1 MNWLL
6 QIQLSG
12 PLLSL
17 LRIGIVFGL
26 PSFKLGSSTFSRK
39 WLGTCCQLEQILVGV
54 FIWMMM
60 KRGCV
65 LFAKVLLRIYPTFF
79 LSVLLLVFNGVVPLA
94 SKFKSIL

>member
-1 MNWLL
+1 
-6 QIQLSG
+6 
-12 PLLSL
+12 
-17 LRIGIVFGL
+17 
-26 PSFKLGSSTFSRK
+26 
-39 WLGTCCQLEQILVGV
+39 
-54 FIWMMM
+54 M